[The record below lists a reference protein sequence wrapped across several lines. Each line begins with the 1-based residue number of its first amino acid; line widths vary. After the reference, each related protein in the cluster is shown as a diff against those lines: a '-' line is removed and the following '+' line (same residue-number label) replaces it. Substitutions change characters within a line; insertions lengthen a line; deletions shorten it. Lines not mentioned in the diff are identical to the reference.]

1 MKATIETIREIVKVL
16 TADEQQLLKDTIKHG
31 YWGDASAAFVDEELG
46 DIITI
51 AAEIYITNDAKK
63 GGHFSGRRVS
73 AMFRSIYKKM
83 CSACDNQAGIHLSH
97 CSDWW
102 ADGSGDVLMLRAD
115 ENAAWRKWAKEPIQP
130 EEPKNEE
137 RLTDAINACLAKQN
151 SQNRKTNSTMKT
163 YRINQFKT
171 KEAVMDAIIEVFK
184 RREDWTEAEARRT
197 GINPEPTFK
206 AQKAYDLAFQSM
218 GGNSFRPGEYQK
230 SKREMVDYLNN
241 MESLFRDARLKWF
254 RFYTQHT
261 YLSTDAGKS
270 EREALLKKINVY
282 NASIEGL
289 TNNFSRELLEFLE
302 KNRNCVDWRVARY
315 SEDSVTFGLVDAA
328 DNIDQQSLLTFYIDR
343 GVTGSD
349 EPTLV
354 TSIQNQG
361 RWSCEE
367 VGPQYVRYAWMGLLL
382 LDDRLKSLKEAMI
395 GYGSGVKQM
404 TTAISTA
411 NVQLRELGL
420 ADYEAR
426 FEEYERQNW

>member
-1 MKATIETIREIVKVL
+1 
-16 TADEQQLLKDTIKHG
+16 
-31 YWGDASAAFVDEELG
+31 
-46 DIITI
+46 
-51 AAEIYITNDAKK
+51 
-63 GGHFSGRRVS
+63 
-73 AMFRSIYKKM
+73 
-83 CSACDNQAGIHLSH
+83 
-97 CSDWW
+97 
-102 ADGSGDVLMLRAD
+102 
-115 ENAAWRKWAKEPIQP
+115 
-130 EEPKNEE
+130 
-137 RLTDAINACLAKQN
+137 
-151 SQNRKTNSTMKT
+151 MKT

>member
-1 MKATIETIREIVKVL
+1 
-16 TADEQQLLKDTIKHG
+16 
-31 YWGDASAAFVDEELG
+31 
-46 DIITI
+46 
-51 AAEIYITNDAKK
+51 
-63 GGHFSGRRVS
+63 
-73 AMFRSIYKKM
+73 
-83 CSACDNQAGIHLSH
+83 
-97 CSDWW
+97 
-102 ADGSGDVLMLRAD
+102 
-115 ENAAWRKWAKEPIQP
+115 
-130 EEPKNEE
+130 
-137 RLTDAINACLAKQN
+137 
-151 SQNRKTNSTMKT
+151 MKT

-254 RFYTQHT
+254 RFYAQHT

-315 SEDSVTFGLVDAA
+315 SENSVTFGLVDAA

-343 GVTGSD
+343 GVTGND

>member
-1 MKATIETIREIVKVL
+1 
-16 TADEQQLLKDTIKHG
+16 
-31 YWGDASAAFVDEELG
+31 
-46 DIITI
+46 
-51 AAEIYITNDAKK
+51 
-63 GGHFSGRRVS
+63 
-73 AMFRSIYKKM
+73 
-83 CSACDNQAGIHLSH
+83 
-97 CSDWW
+97 
-102 ADGSGDVLMLRAD
+102 
-115 ENAAWRKWAKEPIQP
+115 
-130 EEPKNEE
+130 
-137 RLTDAINACLAKQN
+137 
-151 SQNRKTNSTMKT
+151 MKT
-163 YRINQFKT
+163 YRINQFRT

-184 RREDWTEAEARRT
+184 RREDWAEAEAKRT
-197 GINPEPTFK
+197 GINPDPTFK
-206 AQKAYDLAFQSM
+206 AQKAYDLAFQSL

-254 RFYTQHT
+254 RFYAQHT

-282 NASIEGL
+282 NASIEEL

-315 SEDSVTFGLVDAA
+315 SENSVTFGLVDAA

-420 ADYEAR
+420 AECEAR

>member
-1 MKATIETIREIVKVL
+1 
-16 TADEQQLLKDTIKHG
+16 
-31 YWGDASAAFVDEELG
+31 
-46 DIITI
+46 
-51 AAEIYITNDAKK
+51 
-63 GGHFSGRRVS
+63 
-73 AMFRSIYKKM
+73 
-83 CSACDNQAGIHLSH
+83 
-97 CSDWW
+97 
-102 ADGSGDVLMLRAD
+102 
-115 ENAAWRKWAKEPIQP
+115 
-130 EEPKNEE
+130 
-137 RLTDAINACLAKQN
+137 
-151 SQNRKTNSTMKT
+151 MKT

-302 KNRNCVDWRVARY
+302 KNRNCVNWRVARY

-395 GYGSGVKQM
+395 GYGSGMKQM

-420 ADYEAR
+420 ADCEAR

>member
-1 MKATIETIREIVKVL
+1 
-16 TADEQQLLKDTIKHG
+16 
-31 YWGDASAAFVDEELG
+31 
-46 DIITI
+46 
-51 AAEIYITNDAKK
+51 
-63 GGHFSGRRVS
+63 
-73 AMFRSIYKKM
+73 
-83 CSACDNQAGIHLSH
+83 
-97 CSDWW
+97 
-102 ADGSGDVLMLRAD
+102 
-115 ENAAWRKWAKEPIQP
+115 
-130 EEPKNEE
+130 
-137 RLTDAINACLAKQN
+137 
-151 SQNRKTNSTMKT
+151 MKT

-254 RFYTQHT
+254 RFYAQHT

-282 NASIEGL
+282 NASIEEL

-315 SEDSVTFGLVDAA
+315 SENSVTFGLVDAA

>member
-1 MKATIETIREIVKVL
+1 
-16 TADEQQLLKDTIKHG
+16 
-31 YWGDASAAFVDEELG
+31 
-46 DIITI
+46 
-51 AAEIYITNDAKK
+51 
-63 GGHFSGRRVS
+63 
-73 AMFRSIYKKM
+73 
-83 CSACDNQAGIHLSH
+83 
-97 CSDWW
+97 
-102 ADGSGDVLMLRAD
+102 
-115 ENAAWRKWAKEPIQP
+115 
-130 EEPKNEE
+130 
-137 RLTDAINACLAKQN
+137 
-151 SQNRKTNSTMKT
+151 MKT

-254 RFYTQHT
+254 RFYAQHT

-282 NASIEGL
+282 NASIEEL

-343 GVTGSD
+343 GVTGND

-420 ADYEAR
+420 ADCEAR

>member
-1 MKATIETIREIVKVL
+1 
-16 TADEQQLLKDTIKHG
+16 
-31 YWGDASAAFVDEELG
+31 
-46 DIITI
+46 
-51 AAEIYITNDAKK
+51 
-63 GGHFSGRRVS
+63 
-73 AMFRSIYKKM
+73 
-83 CSACDNQAGIHLSH
+83 
-97 CSDWW
+97 
-102 ADGSGDVLMLRAD
+102 
-115 ENAAWRKWAKEPIQP
+115 
-130 EEPKNEE
+130 
-137 RLTDAINACLAKQN
+137 
-151 SQNRKTNSTMKT
+151 MKT

-241 MESLFRDARLKWF
+241 MESLFHDARLKWF
-254 RFYTQHT
+254 RFYAQHT

-270 EREALLKKINVY
+270 EREAILKKINVY
-282 NASIEGL
+282 NASIEEL

-343 GVTGSD
+343 GVTGND

-420 ADYEAR
+420 ADCEAR

>member
-1 MKATIETIREIVKVL
+1 
-16 TADEQQLLKDTIKHG
+16 
-31 YWGDASAAFVDEELG
+31 
-46 DIITI
+46 
-51 AAEIYITNDAKK
+51 
-63 GGHFSGRRVS
+63 
-73 AMFRSIYKKM
+73 
-83 CSACDNQAGIHLSH
+83 
-97 CSDWW
+97 
-102 ADGSGDVLMLRAD
+102 
-115 ENAAWRKWAKEPIQP
+115 
-130 EEPKNEE
+130 
-137 RLTDAINACLAKQN
+137 
-151 SQNRKTNSTMKT
+151 MKT

-218 GGNSFRPGEYQK
+218 GGNSFRPGEYKK

-241 MESLFRDARLKWF
+241 MESLFHDARLKWF

-315 SEDSVTFGLVDAA
+315 SENSVTFGLVDAA

-343 GVTGSD
+343 GVTGND

-420 ADYEAR
+420 ADCEAR

>member
-1 MKATIETIREIVKVL
+1 
-16 TADEQQLLKDTIKHG
+16 
-31 YWGDASAAFVDEELG
+31 
-46 DIITI
+46 
-51 AAEIYITNDAKK
+51 
-63 GGHFSGRRVS
+63 
-73 AMFRSIYKKM
+73 
-83 CSACDNQAGIHLSH
+83 
-97 CSDWW
+97 
-102 ADGSGDVLMLRAD
+102 
-115 ENAAWRKWAKEPIQP
+115 
-130 EEPKNEE
+130 
-137 RLTDAINACLAKQN
+137 
-151 SQNRKTNSTMKT
+151 MKT

-241 MESLFRDARLKWF
+241 MESLFHDARLKWF
-254 RFYTQHT
+254 RFYAQHT

-420 ADYEAR
+420 ADCEAR

>member
-1 MKATIETIREIVKVL
+1 
-16 TADEQQLLKDTIKHG
+16 
-31 YWGDASAAFVDEELG
+31 
-46 DIITI
+46 
-51 AAEIYITNDAKK
+51 
-63 GGHFSGRRVS
+63 
-73 AMFRSIYKKM
+73 
-83 CSACDNQAGIHLSH
+83 
-97 CSDWW
+97 
-102 ADGSGDVLMLRAD
+102 
-115 ENAAWRKWAKEPIQP
+115 
-130 EEPKNEE
+130 
-137 RLTDAINACLAKQN
+137 
-151 SQNRKTNSTMKT
+151 MKT

-197 GINPEPTFK
+197 GFNPEPTFK

-241 MESLFRDARLKWF
+241 MESLFHDARLKWF
-254 RFYTQHT
+254 RFYAQHT

-315 SEDSVTFGLVDAA
+315 SENSVTFGLVDAA

-420 ADYEAR
+420 ADCEAR

>member
-1 MKATIETIREIVKVL
+1 
-16 TADEQQLLKDTIKHG
+16 
-31 YWGDASAAFVDEELG
+31 
-46 DIITI
+46 
-51 AAEIYITNDAKK
+51 
-63 GGHFSGRRVS
+63 
-73 AMFRSIYKKM
+73 
-83 CSACDNQAGIHLSH
+83 
-97 CSDWW
+97 
-102 ADGSGDVLMLRAD
+102 
-115 ENAAWRKWAKEPIQP
+115 
-130 EEPKNEE
+130 
-137 RLTDAINACLAKQN
+137 
-151 SQNRKTNSTMKT
+151 MKT

-254 RFYTQHT
+254 RFYAQHT

-315 SEDSVTFGLVDAA
+315 SENSVTFGLVDAA

-420 ADYEAR
+420 ADCEAR

>member
-1 MKATIETIREIVKVL
+1 
-16 TADEQQLLKDTIKHG
+16 
-31 YWGDASAAFVDEELG
+31 
-46 DIITI
+46 
-51 AAEIYITNDAKK
+51 
-63 GGHFSGRRVS
+63 
-73 AMFRSIYKKM
+73 
-83 CSACDNQAGIHLSH
+83 
-97 CSDWW
+97 
-102 ADGSGDVLMLRAD
+102 
-115 ENAAWRKWAKEPIQP
+115 
-130 EEPKNEE
+130 
-137 RLTDAINACLAKQN
+137 
-151 SQNRKTNSTMKT
+151 MKT

-184 RREDWTEAEARRT
+184 RREDWTEAEARCT

-241 MESLFRDARLKWF
+241 MESLFHDARLKWF

-343 GVTGSD
+343 GVTGND

-420 ADYEAR
+420 KDYEAH
-426 FEEYERQNW
+426 FEEYELQNW

>member
-1 MKATIETIREIVKVL
+1 
-16 TADEQQLLKDTIKHG
+16 
-31 YWGDASAAFVDEELG
+31 
-46 DIITI
+46 
-51 AAEIYITNDAKK
+51 
-63 GGHFSGRRVS
+63 
-73 AMFRSIYKKM
+73 
-83 CSACDNQAGIHLSH
+83 
-97 CSDWW
+97 
-102 ADGSGDVLMLRAD
+102 
-115 ENAAWRKWAKEPIQP
+115 
-130 EEPKNEE
+130 
-137 RLTDAINACLAKQN
+137 
-151 SQNRKTNSTMKT
+151 MKT

-241 MESLFRDARLKWF
+241 MESLFHDARLKWF
-254 RFYTQHT
+254 RFYTQHN
-261 YLSTDAGKS
+261 YLSTDASKS

-343 GVTGSD
+343 GVTGND

-382 LDDRLKSLKEAMI
+382 LDDRLKSLKEVMVR
-395 GYGSGVKQM
+395 YGSGVKQM

-420 ADYEAR
+420 ADCEAR

>member
-1 MKATIETIREIVKVL
+1 
-16 TADEQQLLKDTIKHG
+16 
-31 YWGDASAAFVDEELG
+31 
-46 DIITI
+46 
-51 AAEIYITNDAKK
+51 
-63 GGHFSGRRVS
+63 
-73 AMFRSIYKKM
+73 
-83 CSACDNQAGIHLSH
+83 
-97 CSDWW
+97 
-102 ADGSGDVLMLRAD
+102 
-115 ENAAWRKWAKEPIQP
+115 
-130 EEPKNEE
+130 
-137 RLTDAINACLAKQN
+137 
-151 SQNRKTNSTMKT
+151 MKT

-184 RREDWTEAEARRT
+184 RREDWTEDEARRT

-241 MESLFRDARLKWF
+241 MESLFHDARLKWF

-420 ADYEAR
+420 ADCEAR

>member
-1 MKATIETIREIVKVL
+1 
-16 TADEQQLLKDTIKHG
+16 
-31 YWGDASAAFVDEELG
+31 
-46 DIITI
+46 
-51 AAEIYITNDAKK
+51 
-63 GGHFSGRRVS
+63 
-73 AMFRSIYKKM
+73 
-83 CSACDNQAGIHLSH
+83 
-97 CSDWW
+97 
-102 ADGSGDVLMLRAD
+102 
-115 ENAAWRKWAKEPIQP
+115 
-130 EEPKNEE
+130 
-137 RLTDAINACLAKQN
+137 
-151 SQNRKTNSTMKT
+151 MKT

-230 SKREMVDYLNN
+230 SKHEMVDYLNN

-395 GYGSGVKQM
+395 GYGAGVKQM

-420 ADYEAR
+420 ADCEAR

>member
-1 MKATIETIREIVKVL
+1 
-16 TADEQQLLKDTIKHG
+16 
-31 YWGDASAAFVDEELG
+31 
-46 DIITI
+46 
-51 AAEIYITNDAKK
+51 
-63 GGHFSGRRVS
+63 
-73 AMFRSIYKKM
+73 
-83 CSACDNQAGIHLSH
+83 
-97 CSDWW
+97 
-102 ADGSGDVLMLRAD
+102 
-115 ENAAWRKWAKEPIQP
+115 
-130 EEPKNEE
+130 
-137 RLTDAINACLAKQN
+137 
-151 SQNRKTNSTMKT
+151 
-163 YRINQFKT
+163 
-171 KEAVMDAIIEVFK
+171 MDAIIEVFK

-197 GINPEPTFK
+197 GINLEPTFK

-241 MESLFRDARLKWF
+241 MESLFHDARLKWF

-420 ADYEAR
+420 ADCEAR

>member
-1 MKATIETIREIVKVL
+1 
-16 TADEQQLLKDTIKHG
+16 
-31 YWGDASAAFVDEELG
+31 
-46 DIITI
+46 
-51 AAEIYITNDAKK
+51 
-63 GGHFSGRRVS
+63 
-73 AMFRSIYKKM
+73 
-83 CSACDNQAGIHLSH
+83 
-97 CSDWW
+97 
-102 ADGSGDVLMLRAD
+102 
-115 ENAAWRKWAKEPIQP
+115 
-130 EEPKNEE
+130 
-137 RLTDAINACLAKQN
+137 
-151 SQNRKTNSTMKT
+151 MKT

-241 MESLFRDARLKWF
+241 MESLFHDARLKWF

-343 GVTGSD
+343 GVTGND

-420 ADYEAR
+420 SDCEAR

>member
-1 MKATIETIREIVKVL
+1 
-16 TADEQQLLKDTIKHG
+16 
-31 YWGDASAAFVDEELG
+31 
-46 DIITI
+46 
-51 AAEIYITNDAKK
+51 
-63 GGHFSGRRVS
+63 
-73 AMFRSIYKKM
+73 
-83 CSACDNQAGIHLSH
+83 
-97 CSDWW
+97 
-102 ADGSGDVLMLRAD
+102 
-115 ENAAWRKWAKEPIQP
+115 
-130 EEPKNEE
+130 
-137 RLTDAINACLAKQN
+137 
-151 SQNRKTNSTMKT
+151 MKT

-241 MESLFRDARLKWF
+241 MESLFHDARLKWF
-254 RFYTQHT
+254 RFYAQHT

-315 SEDSVTFGLVDAA
+315 SENSVTFGLVDAA

-420 ADYEAR
+420 AECEAR

>member
-1 MKATIETIREIVKVL
+1 
-16 TADEQQLLKDTIKHG
+16 
-31 YWGDASAAFVDEELG
+31 
-46 DIITI
+46 
-51 AAEIYITNDAKK
+51 
-63 GGHFSGRRVS
+63 
-73 AMFRSIYKKM
+73 
-83 CSACDNQAGIHLSH
+83 
-97 CSDWW
+97 
-102 ADGSGDVLMLRAD
+102 
-115 ENAAWRKWAKEPIQP
+115 
-130 EEPKNEE
+130 
-137 RLTDAINACLAKQN
+137 
-151 SQNRKTNSTMKT
+151 MKT

-241 MESLFRDARLKWF
+241 MESLFHDARLKWF
-254 RFYTQHT
+254 RFYTQRT

-315 SEDSVTFGLVDAA
+315 SENSVTFGLVDAA

>member
-1 MKATIETIREIVKVL
+1 
-16 TADEQQLLKDTIKHG
+16 
-31 YWGDASAAFVDEELG
+31 
-46 DIITI
+46 
-51 AAEIYITNDAKK
+51 
-63 GGHFSGRRVS
+63 
-73 AMFRSIYKKM
+73 
-83 CSACDNQAGIHLSH
+83 
-97 CSDWW
+97 
-102 ADGSGDVLMLRAD
+102 
-115 ENAAWRKWAKEPIQP
+115 
-130 EEPKNEE
+130 
-137 RLTDAINACLAKQN
+137 
-151 SQNRKTNSTMKT
+151 MKT
-163 YRINQFKT
+163 YRINQFRT

-184 RREDWTEAEARRT
+184 RREDWTEAEACRT

-241 MESLFRDARLKWF
+241 MESLFFDARLKWF
-254 RFYTQHT
+254 RFLTQDQ

-315 SEDSVTFGLVDAA
+315 SENSVTFGLVDAA

-343 GVTGSD
+343 GVTGND

-361 RWSCEE
+361 RWSCEV
-367 VGPQYVRYAWMGLLL
+367 VGVQFVRYAWMGLLL

-395 GYGSGVKQM
+395 RYGSGVKQM
-404 TTAISTA
+404 TTAITTA

-420 ADYEAR
+420 ADCEAR

>member
-1 MKATIETIREIVKVL
+1 
-16 TADEQQLLKDTIKHG
+16 
-31 YWGDASAAFVDEELG
+31 
-46 DIITI
+46 
-51 AAEIYITNDAKK
+51 
-63 GGHFSGRRVS
+63 
-73 AMFRSIYKKM
+73 
-83 CSACDNQAGIHLSH
+83 
-97 CSDWW
+97 
-102 ADGSGDVLMLRAD
+102 
-115 ENAAWRKWAKEPIQP
+115 
-130 EEPKNEE
+130 
-137 RLTDAINACLAKQN
+137 
-151 SQNRKTNSTMKT
+151 MKT

-241 MESLFRDARLKWF
+241 MESLFHDARLKWF

-411 NVQLRELGL
+411 NVRLSKMGL
-420 ADYEAR
+420 DDFQAR
-426 FEEYERQNW
+426 FNEYELQNW

>member
-1 MKATIETIREIVKVL
+1 
-16 TADEQQLLKDTIKHG
+16 
-31 YWGDASAAFVDEELG
+31 
-46 DIITI
+46 
-51 AAEIYITNDAKK
+51 
-63 GGHFSGRRVS
+63 
-73 AMFRSIYKKM
+73 
-83 CSACDNQAGIHLSH
+83 
-97 CSDWW
+97 
-102 ADGSGDVLMLRAD
+102 
-115 ENAAWRKWAKEPIQP
+115 
-130 EEPKNEE
+130 
-137 RLTDAINACLAKQN
+137 
-151 SQNRKTNSTMKT
+151 MKT

-230 SKREMVDYLNN
+230 SKHEMVDYLNN
-241 MESLFRDARLKWF
+241 MESLFHDARLKWF

-315 SEDSVTFGLVDAA
+315 SENSVTFGLVDAA

>member
-1 MKATIETIREIVKVL
+1 
-16 TADEQQLLKDTIKHG
+16 
-31 YWGDASAAFVDEELG
+31 
-46 DIITI
+46 
-51 AAEIYITNDAKK
+51 
-63 GGHFSGRRVS
+63 
-73 AMFRSIYKKM
+73 
-83 CSACDNQAGIHLSH
+83 
-97 CSDWW
+97 
-102 ADGSGDVLMLRAD
+102 
-115 ENAAWRKWAKEPIQP
+115 
-130 EEPKNEE
+130 
-137 RLTDAINACLAKQN
+137 
-151 SQNRKTNSTMKT
+151 MKT

-282 NASIEGL
+282 NASIEEL

-420 ADYEAR
+420 ADCEAR

>member
-1 MKATIETIREIVKVL
+1 
-16 TADEQQLLKDTIKHG
+16 
-31 YWGDASAAFVDEELG
+31 
-46 DIITI
+46 
-51 AAEIYITNDAKK
+51 
-63 GGHFSGRRVS
+63 
-73 AMFRSIYKKM
+73 
-83 CSACDNQAGIHLSH
+83 
-97 CSDWW
+97 
-102 ADGSGDVLMLRAD
+102 
-115 ENAAWRKWAKEPIQP
+115 
-130 EEPKNEE
+130 
-137 RLTDAINACLAKQN
+137 
-151 SQNRKTNSTMKT
+151 MKT

-315 SEDSVTFGLVDAA
+315 SENSVTFGLVDAA
-328 DNIDQQSLLTFYIDR
+328 DNINQQSLLTFYIDR

-420 ADYEAR
+420 ADCEAR

>member
-1 MKATIETIREIVKVL
+1 
-16 TADEQQLLKDTIKHG
+16 
-31 YWGDASAAFVDEELG
+31 
-46 DIITI
+46 
-51 AAEIYITNDAKK
+51 
-63 GGHFSGRRVS
+63 
-73 AMFRSIYKKM
+73 
-83 CSACDNQAGIHLSH
+83 
-97 CSDWW
+97 
-102 ADGSGDVLMLRAD
+102 
-115 ENAAWRKWAKEPIQP
+115 
-130 EEPKNEE
+130 
-137 RLTDAINACLAKQN
+137 
-151 SQNRKTNSTMKT
+151 MKT

-241 MESLFRDARLKWF
+241 MESLFHDARLKWF
-254 RFYTQHT
+254 RFYAQHT

-315 SEDSVTFGLVDAA
+315 SENSVTFGLVDAA

-367 VGPQYVRYAWMGLLL
+367 VGPQHVRYAWMGLLL

-420 ADYEAR
+420 ADCEAR

>member
-1 MKATIETIREIVKVL
+1 
-16 TADEQQLLKDTIKHG
+16 
-31 YWGDASAAFVDEELG
+31 
-46 DIITI
+46 
-51 AAEIYITNDAKK
+51 
-63 GGHFSGRRVS
+63 
-73 AMFRSIYKKM
+73 
-83 CSACDNQAGIHLSH
+83 
-97 CSDWW
+97 
-102 ADGSGDVLMLRAD
+102 
-115 ENAAWRKWAKEPIQP
+115 
-130 EEPKNEE
+130 
-137 RLTDAINACLAKQN
+137 
-151 SQNRKTNSTMKT
+151 MKT

-197 GINPEPTFK
+197 GINLEPTFK

-241 MESLFRDARLKWF
+241 MESLFHDARLKWF
-254 RFYTQHT
+254 RFYAQHT

-282 NASIEGL
+282 NASIEEL

-315 SEDSVTFGLVDAA
+315 SENSVTFGLVDAA

-420 ADYEAR
+420 ADCEAR

>member
-1 MKATIETIREIVKVL
+1 
-16 TADEQQLLKDTIKHG
+16 
-31 YWGDASAAFVDEELG
+31 
-46 DIITI
+46 
-51 AAEIYITNDAKK
+51 
-63 GGHFSGRRVS
+63 
-73 AMFRSIYKKM
+73 
-83 CSACDNQAGIHLSH
+83 
-97 CSDWW
+97 
-102 ADGSGDVLMLRAD
+102 
-115 ENAAWRKWAKEPIQP
+115 
-130 EEPKNEE
+130 
-137 RLTDAINACLAKQN
+137 
-151 SQNRKTNSTMKT
+151 MKT

-241 MESLFRDARLKWF
+241 MESLFRDGRLKWF

-343 GVTGSD
+343 GVTGND

-420 ADYEAR
+420 ADCEAR

>member
-1 MKATIETIREIVKVL
+1 
-16 TADEQQLLKDTIKHG
+16 
-31 YWGDASAAFVDEELG
+31 
-46 DIITI
+46 
-51 AAEIYITNDAKK
+51 
-63 GGHFSGRRVS
+63 
-73 AMFRSIYKKM
+73 
-83 CSACDNQAGIHLSH
+83 
-97 CSDWW
+97 
-102 ADGSGDVLMLRAD
+102 
-115 ENAAWRKWAKEPIQP
+115 
-130 EEPKNEE
+130 
-137 RLTDAINACLAKQN
+137 
-151 SQNRKTNSTMKT
+151 MKT

-230 SKREMVDYLNN
+230 SKRAMVDYLNN
-241 MESLFRDARLKWF
+241 MESLFHDARLKWF

-315 SEDSVTFGLVDAA
+315 SENSVTFGLVDAA
-328 DNIDQQSLLTFYIDR
+328 DNIDQRSLLTFYIDC
-343 GVTGSD
+343 GVTGND
-349 EPTLV
+349 APTLV
-354 TSIQNQG
+354 TAVENQG

-382 LDDRLKSLKEAMI
+382 LDDRLKPLKKAMI
-395 GYGSGVKQM
+395 GYGFGVKQM

-420 ADYEAR
+420 KDYEAQ

>member
-1 MKATIETIREIVKVL
+1 
-16 TADEQQLLKDTIKHG
+16 
-31 YWGDASAAFVDEELG
+31 
-46 DIITI
+46 
-51 AAEIYITNDAKK
+51 
-63 GGHFSGRRVS
+63 
-73 AMFRSIYKKM
+73 
-83 CSACDNQAGIHLSH
+83 
-97 CSDWW
+97 
-102 ADGSGDVLMLRAD
+102 
-115 ENAAWRKWAKEPIQP
+115 
-130 EEPKNEE
+130 
-137 RLTDAINACLAKQN
+137 
-151 SQNRKTNSTMKT
+151 MKT

-315 SEDSVTFGLVDAA
+315 SENSVTFGLVDAA
-328 DNIDQQSLLTFYIDR
+328 DNIDQQSLLTFYIDC

-420 ADYEAR
+420 ADCEAR

>member
-1 MKATIETIREIVKVL
+1 
-16 TADEQQLLKDTIKHG
+16 
-31 YWGDASAAFVDEELG
+31 
-46 DIITI
+46 
-51 AAEIYITNDAKK
+51 
-63 GGHFSGRRVS
+63 
-73 AMFRSIYKKM
+73 
-83 CSACDNQAGIHLSH
+83 
-97 CSDWW
+97 
-102 ADGSGDVLMLRAD
+102 
-115 ENAAWRKWAKEPIQP
+115 
-130 EEPKNEE
+130 
-137 RLTDAINACLAKQN
+137 
-151 SQNRKTNSTMKT
+151 MKT

-241 MESLFRDARLKWF
+241 MESLFHDARLKWF
-254 RFYTQHT
+254 RFYAQHT

-315 SEDSVTFGLVDAA
+315 SENSVTFGLVDAA

-343 GVTGSD
+343 GVTGND

-420 ADYEAR
+420 ADCEAR

>member
-1 MKATIETIREIVKVL
+1 
-16 TADEQQLLKDTIKHG
+16 
-31 YWGDASAAFVDEELG
+31 
-46 DIITI
+46 
-51 AAEIYITNDAKK
+51 
-63 GGHFSGRRVS
+63 
-73 AMFRSIYKKM
+73 
-83 CSACDNQAGIHLSH
+83 
-97 CSDWW
+97 
-102 ADGSGDVLMLRAD
+102 
-115 ENAAWRKWAKEPIQP
+115 
-130 EEPKNEE
+130 
-137 RLTDAINACLAKQN
+137 
-151 SQNRKTNSTMKT
+151 MKT

-241 MESLFRDARLKWF
+241 MESLFHDARLKWF
-254 RFYTQHT
+254 RFYAQHT
-261 YLSTDAGKS
+261 YLSTNAGTG

-315 SEDSVTFGLVDAA
+315 SENSVTFGLVDAA

-420 ADYEAR
+420 ADCEAR

>member
-1 MKATIETIREIVKVL
+1 
-16 TADEQQLLKDTIKHG
+16 
-31 YWGDASAAFVDEELG
+31 
-46 DIITI
+46 
-51 AAEIYITNDAKK
+51 
-63 GGHFSGRRVS
+63 
-73 AMFRSIYKKM
+73 
-83 CSACDNQAGIHLSH
+83 
-97 CSDWW
+97 
-102 ADGSGDVLMLRAD
+102 
-115 ENAAWRKWAKEPIQP
+115 
-130 EEPKNEE
+130 
-137 RLTDAINACLAKQN
+137 
-151 SQNRKTNSTMKT
+151 MKT

-241 MESLFRDARLKWF
+241 MKSLFRDARLKWF

-420 ADYEAR
+420 ADCEAR

>member
-1 MKATIETIREIVKVL
+1 
-16 TADEQQLLKDTIKHG
+16 
-31 YWGDASAAFVDEELG
+31 
-46 DIITI
+46 
-51 AAEIYITNDAKK
+51 
-63 GGHFSGRRVS
+63 
-73 AMFRSIYKKM
+73 
-83 CSACDNQAGIHLSH
+83 
-97 CSDWW
+97 
-102 ADGSGDVLMLRAD
+102 
-115 ENAAWRKWAKEPIQP
+115 
-130 EEPKNEE
+130 
-137 RLTDAINACLAKQN
+137 
-151 SQNRKTNSTMKT
+151 MKT

-241 MESLFRDARLKWF
+241 MESLFHDARLKWF

-343 GVTGSD
+343 GVTGND

>member
-1 MKATIETIREIVKVL
+1 
-16 TADEQQLLKDTIKHG
+16 
-31 YWGDASAAFVDEELG
+31 
-46 DIITI
+46 
-51 AAEIYITNDAKK
+51 
-63 GGHFSGRRVS
+63 
-73 AMFRSIYKKM
+73 
-83 CSACDNQAGIHLSH
+83 
-97 CSDWW
+97 
-102 ADGSGDVLMLRAD
+102 
-115 ENAAWRKWAKEPIQP
+115 
-130 EEPKNEE
+130 
-137 RLTDAINACLAKQN
+137 
-151 SQNRKTNSTMKT
+151 
-163 YRINQFKT
+163 
-171 KEAVMDAIIEVFK
+171 MDAIIEVFK

-241 MESLFRDARLKWF
+241 MESLFHDARLKWF

-270 EREALLKKINVY
+270 EQKALREKINTY

-289 TNNFSRELLEFLE
+289 TNNFSRDLAEFLE
-302 KNRNCVDWRVARY
+302 KNRNCADWRVARY

-367 VGPQYVRYAWMGLLL
+367 VSVQYVRYAWMGLLL
-382 LDDRLKSLKEAMI
+382 LDDRLKSLKEAMVR
-395 GYGSGVKQM
+395 YGSGVRRM

-420 ADYEAR
+420 ADCEAR